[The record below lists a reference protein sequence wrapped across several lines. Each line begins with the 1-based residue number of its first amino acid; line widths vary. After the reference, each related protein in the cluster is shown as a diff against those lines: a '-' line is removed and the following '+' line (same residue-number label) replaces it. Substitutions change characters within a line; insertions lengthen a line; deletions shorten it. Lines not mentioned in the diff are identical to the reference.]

1 MDLVARI
8 LLGMSCLHPISG
20 NFVAPG
26 GTWNVWSSK
35 HINPEI
41 AARQHLEWQELTRE
55 GKETESLTGLTGGLE
70 KNSWGGCVFW
80 GEVGEVR
87 YRWGWDCFC
96 WGLRV
101 QTRPYEHR
109 EIIEETSHSALQST
123 CHIFFHRGIR
133 IFNSNT
139 WGQTIL
145 IPLGTDQR

>member
-70 KNSWGGCVFW
+70 KNS
-80 GEVGEVR
+80 
-87 YRWGWDCFC
+87 
-96 WGLRV
+96 
-101 QTRPYEHR
+101 
-109 EIIEETSHSALQST
+109 
-123 CHIFFHRGIR
+123 
-133 IFNSNT
+133 
-139 WGQTIL
+139 
-145 IPLGTDQR
+145 